1 MERDRRD
8 QVDDR
13 QMGAG
18 AAVDVVP
25 VDVLQPAGTSRPAVP
40 YLLAVDGGLRT
51 GLALFARDGSLLW
64 YRSHHLA
71 NRAHLKRAV
80 RQILG
85 DLPGLQWLAV
95 EGGGTLAEIWLK
107 EAERRGIAAQRVQAE
122 RWRAALL
129 LPRQQRSGRQAK
141 QVADDLARSI
151 IARSGAA
158 RPTALRHDA
167 AEAILIGWW
176 ALATATAAAGSRF
189 PFEKPAADDSMKS
202 SPDGNGAP

>member
-1 MERDRRD
+1 MASDRQD
-8 QVDDR
+8 QRDDR
-13 QMGAG
+13 QTADMMGA
-18 AAVDVVP
+18 AADAVP
-25 VDVLQPAGTSRPAVP
+25 VDVLRPASTPQPAAAP

-107 EAERRGIAAQRVQAE
+107 EAERRGIAAQRVHAE
-122 RWRAALL
+122 QWRAALL
-129 LPRQQRSGRQAK
+129 LPRQQRTGRHAK
-141 QVADDLARSI
+141 QVADELAREI
-151 IARSGAA
+151 IAKSGAGL
-158 RPTALRHDA
+158 PTSLRHDA
-167 AEAILIGWW
+167 AEAILVGWW
-176 ALATATAAAGSRF
+176 ALTVATGF
-189 PFEKPAADDSMKS
+189 QP
-202 SPDGNGAP
+202 